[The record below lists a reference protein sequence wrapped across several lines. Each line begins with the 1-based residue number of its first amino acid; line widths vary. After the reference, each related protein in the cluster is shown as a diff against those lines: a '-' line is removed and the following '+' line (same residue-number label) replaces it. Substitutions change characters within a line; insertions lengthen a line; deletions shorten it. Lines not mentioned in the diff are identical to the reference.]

1 MGLSQAL
8 SIAMSGLRATQASIS
23 LVGSNV
29 ANAETPGY
37 VRKTAIQV
45 AGTNGDYGSSVLL
58 NGVDRQLD
66 QYLQTQLRTETSG
79 AAYAD
84 IRATFLANLQ
94 NVYGNPAETGTIEDS
109 FNKLLTAFQGLSTS
123 PDSQSA
129 RIGAVA
135 AAQTMA
141 QTLNATTQGI
151 QNLRAN
157 AEMGINDSIVTA
169 NNAMAQIAFINN
181 QLQNNG
187 KTDAATASL
196 LDQRDQY
203 ITQLSALV
211 DIRTVVNDL
220 NQVTVFTNSGVQ
232 LVGTE
237 AAQLSFNPQGTIT
250 PNTLYNPTDPTK
262 SNVGTITINFPHGG
276 SYDLVSTNSIRSGK
290 IAAYLELRDNTL
302 VKAQAQVDQFA
313 AAMSSALSDKT
324 TAGTAAPASVLPQ
337 AGYDLDLTG
346 LQSGNVIHV
355 TYKDNTTGVT
365 HNLSIVRVDDPSVL
379 PLSNTATLD
388 PNDEVLGINFSGGM
402 GSVISQLNAALGTS
416 ANLQFSNPSGSTLR
430 VLDDGAPNRSD
441 VLAASVTTTISSLTS
456 GNAQLPLFTD
466 NGGLYYRCDHRQRF
480 AADRPCRAHQRQSR
494 TARRSLARH
503 CVLHQPVDGCWRHH
517 ALRLRPYAT
526 ADGQLSLLAAN
537 RHWHHGRAV
546 HRHADQFCQA
556 VHQPAGRSGD
566 RSQATRRRPG
576 RGAEHLA
583 EKSDGRL
590 GRQYR
595 RRNGASARAAE
606 CLLRQRAR
614 DVVHQA
620 DVRHA
625 DQRHMRVSCLSTA
638 LTAGLPTSGPRS
650 LT

>member
-8 SIAMSGLRATQASIS
+8 STAMSGLRATQASIA

-37 VRKTAIQV
+37 VRKTIIQV
-45 AGTNGDYGSSVLL
+45 AGMTGDYGSSVLL
-58 NGVDRQLD
+58 NGVERHLD

-79 AAYAD
+79 AVYAET
-84 IRATFLANLQ
+84 RATYLANLQ

-129 RIGAVA
+129 RISAVS

-151 QNLRAN
+151 QSLRAN
-157 AEMGINDSIVTA
+157 AEMGISDSVTTA
-169 NNAMAQIAFINN
+169 NNAMAQIAFINI
-181 QLQNNG
+181 QLQSGG
-187 KTDAATASL
+187 KTDASTASL

-203 ITQLSALV
+203 ITQLSELM

-237 AAQLSFNPQGTIT
+237 AAKLSFNPQGTMT
-250 PNTLYNPTDPTK
+250 PNTLYNSDPTK
-262 SNVGTITINFPHGG
+262 SNVGTITINFPRGG
-276 SYDLVSTNSIRSGK
+276 SYDMVSTNSIRSGK

-313 AAMSSALSDKT
+313 ASMASALSDKT

-346 LQSGNVIHV
+346 LQSGNVMHV
-355 TYKDNTTGVT
+355 TYKDNITGVT
-365 HNLSIVRVDDPSVL
+365 HNLSIVRVDDPTVL

-388 PNDEVLGINFSGGM
+388 PNDEVVGINFSGGM
-402 GSVISQLNAALGTS
+402 ASVVTQLNAALGST

-441 VLAASVTTTISSLTS
+441 VLSASVTTTMSSLTS
-456 GNAQLPLFTD
+456 GNPQLPLFTD
-466 NGGLYYRCDHRQRF
+466 NGGVFSGAITANGSQQIGLAGRISVNLGLLGD
-480 AADRPCRAHQRQSR
+480 PSR
-494 TARRSLARH
+494 TIVFSTSPLTPSGDTTRSDFILTQLPSGNYRYSPQTGIGTTGSPFTGTLTNFAK
-503 CVLHQPVDGCWRHH
+503 QFISQQGE
-517 ALRLRPYAT
+517 AAT
-526 ADGQLSLLAAN
+526 AAKQLADGQSVVLNTLQKKLTDTSGVNIDDEMAHLLALQNAYSAN
-537 RHWHHGRAV
+537 ARV
-546 HRHADQFCQA
+546 MSSIKQMYDTLIQA
-556 VHQPAGRSGD
+556 
-566 RSQATRRRPG
+566 
-576 RGAEHLA
+576 
-583 EKSDGRL
+583 
-590 GRQYR
+590 
-595 RRNGASARAAE
+595 
-606 CLLRQRAR
+606 
-614 DVVHQA
+614 
-620 DVRHA
+620 
-625 DQRHMRVSCLSTA
+625 M
-638 LTAGLPTSGPRS
+638 
-650 LT
+650 

>member
-8 SIAMSGLRATQASIS
+8 STAMSGLRATQAAIS

-37 VRKTAIQV
+37 VRKSIIQS
-45 AGTNGDYGSSVLL
+45 AGVTGDYGSSVLL
-58 NGVDRQLD
+58 HGVDRQLD

-84 IRATFLANLQ
+84 IRSTFLANLQ
-94 NVYGNPAETGTIEDS
+94 NVYGNPAETGTIEDA

-129 RIGAVA
+129 RIGAVS

-151 QNLRAN
+151 QALRAN

-203 ITQLSALV
+203 ITQLSSLM

-237 AAQLSFNPQGTIT
+237 AAQLSFNPQGTMT
-250 PNTLYNPTDPTK
+250 PNTLYNPDPTK
-262 SNVGTITINFPHGG
+262 NNVGTITINFPHGG

-302 VKAQAQVDQFA
+302 VKAQAQIDQFA

-355 TYKDNTTGVT
+355 TYKDNTTGIT

-379 PLSNTATLD
+379 PLSNTTTLD
-388 PNDEVLGINFSGGM
+388 PNDEVLGINFSAGM
-402 GSVISQLNAALGTS
+402 ASVVSQLNAALGST

-441 VLAASVTTTISSLTS
+441 ILAASVTTTMSSLTS

-466 NGGLYYRCDHRQRF
+466 NGGLYTGALTANGPQQTGLAGRISVNTALLGD
-480 AADRPCRAHQRQSR
+480 PSR
-494 TARRSLARH
+494 TIVFSTSPLTAAGDTTRSDFILTQLQSGSYRYSPQTGIGTTGAPFTGTL
-503 CVLHQPVDGCWRHH
+503 VNFAKQFISQQGE
-517 ALRLRPYAT
+517 AAT
-526 ADGQLSLLAAN
+526 AAKQLADGQAVVLNTLQKKVTDASGVNIDDEMAHLLALQNAYSAN
-537 RHWHHGRAV
+537 ARV
-546 HRHADQFCQA
+546 MSSIKQMYDTLIQA
-556 VHQPAGRSGD
+556 
-566 RSQATRRRPG
+566 
-576 RGAEHLA
+576 
-583 EKSDGRL
+583 
-590 GRQYR
+590 
-595 RRNGASARAAE
+595 
-606 CLLRQRAR
+606 
-614 DVVHQA
+614 
-620 DVRHA
+620 
-625 DQRHMRVSCLSTA
+625 M
-638 LTAGLPTSGPRS
+638 
-650 LT
+650 

>member
-8 SIAMSGLRATQASIS
+8 STAMSGLRATQAAIS

-37 VRKTAIQV
+37 VRKSVIQV
-45 AGTNGDYGSSVLL
+45 TGLTGDYGSSVLL

-94 NVYGNPAETGTIEDS
+94 NVYGNPAESGTIEDS

-129 RIGAVA
+129 RISAVA

-151 QNLRAN
+151 QSLRAN

-187 KTDAATASL
+187 TTDAATASL

-203 ITQLSALV
+203 ITQLSSLV

-250 PNTLYNPTDPTK
+250 PNTLYNSDPAK
-262 SNVGTITINFPHGG
+262 NNVGTITINFPHGG

-302 VKAQAQVDQFA
+302 VKAQAQIDQFA
-313 AAMSSALSDKT
+313 ASMASALSDLT
-324 TAGTAAPASVLPQ
+324 TDGTAAVSGAQ
-337 AGYDLDLTG
+337 TGFDLDLAG
-346 LQSGNVIHV
+346 LQSGNIVHV
-355 TYKDNTTGVT
+355 TYKDNTTGIT

-388 PNDEVLGINFSGGM
+388 PNDEVLGIDFTGGM
-402 GSVISQLNAALGTS
+402 ASVVSQLNAALGSS

-441 VLAASVTTTISSLTS
+441 VLAASVTTTMSSLTS

-466 NGGLYYRCDHRQRF
+466 NGGVFSGAITANGSQQIGLAGRISVNLGLLGDPSRAIVFSTSPLTAAGDTTRANFVLAQLQTGNYRYSPQTGIGTTGAPFTGTLTNF
-480 AADRPCRAHQRQSR
+480 AKQFISQQGEAA
-494 TARRSLARH
+494 TAAKQL
-503 CVLHQPVDGCWRHH
+503 
-517 ALRLRPYAT
+517 
-526 ADGQLSLLAAN
+526 ADGQSVVLNTLQKKVTDASGVNIDDEMAHLLALQNAYSAN
-537 RHWHHGRAV
+537 ARV
-546 HRHADQFCQA
+546 MSSIKQMYDTLIQA
-556 VHQPAGRSGD
+556 
-566 RSQATRRRPG
+566 
-576 RGAEHLA
+576 
-583 EKSDGRL
+583 
-590 GRQYR
+590 
-595 RRNGASARAAE
+595 
-606 CLLRQRAR
+606 
-614 DVVHQA
+614 
-620 DVRHA
+620 
-625 DQRHMRVSCLSTA
+625 M
-638 LTAGLPTSGPRS
+638 
-650 LT
+650 

>member
-8 SIAMSGLRATQASIS
+8 STAMSGLRATQASIA

-37 VRKTAIQV
+37 VRKTIIQV
-45 AGTNGDYGSSVLL
+45 AGLTGDYGSSVLL
-58 NGVDRQLD
+58 NGVERHLD

-79 AAYAD
+79 AVYAET
-84 IRATFLANLQ
+84 RATYLANLQ

-129 RIGAVA
+129 RISAVS

-151 QNLRAN
+151 QSLRAN
-157 AEMGINDSIVTA
+157 AEMGINDSVTTA
-169 NNAMAQIAFINN
+169 NNAMAQIAFINI
-181 QLQNNG
+181 QLQSGG

-203 ITQLSALV
+203 ITQLSEMM

-237 AAQLSFNPQGTIT
+237 AAKLSFNPQGTMT
-250 PNTLYNPTDPTK
+250 PNTLYSSDPTK
-262 SNVGTITINFPHGG
+262 SNVGTITINFPRGG
-276 SYDLVSTNSIRSGK
+276 SYDMVSTSSIRSGK

-313 AAMSSALSDKT
+313 ASMASALSDKT

-346 LQSGNVIHV
+346 LQSGNVMHV
-355 TYKDNTTGVT
+355 TYKDNITGVT
-365 HNLSIVRVDDPSVL
+365 HNLSIVRVDDPAVL

-388 PNDEVLGINFSGGM
+388 PNDEVVGIDFSGGM
-402 GSVISQLNAALGTS
+402 ASVVTQLNAALGST

-441 VLAASVTTTISSLTS
+441 VLSASVTTTMSSLTS
-456 GNAQLPLFTD
+456 GNPQLPLFTD
-466 NGGLYYRCDHRQRF
+466 NGGVFSGAITANGSQQIGLAGRISVNLGLLGD
-480 AADRPCRAHQRQSR
+480 PSR
-494 TARRSLARH
+494 TIVFSTSPLTPSGDTTRSDFILTQLQSGNYRYSPQTGIGTTGSPFTGTLTNFAK
-503 CVLHQPVDGCWRHH
+503 QFISQQGE
-517 ALRLRPYAT
+517 AAT
-526 ADGQLSLLAAN
+526 AAKQLADGQSVVLNTLQKKLTDTSGVNIDDEMAHLLALQNAYSAN
-537 RHWHHGRAV
+537 ARV
-546 HRHADQFCQA
+546 MSSIKQMYDTLIQA
-556 VHQPAGRSGD
+556 
-566 RSQATRRRPG
+566 
-576 RGAEHLA
+576 
-583 EKSDGRL
+583 
-590 GRQYR
+590 
-595 RRNGASARAAE
+595 
-606 CLLRQRAR
+606 
-614 DVVHQA
+614 
-620 DVRHA
+620 
-625 DQRHMRVSCLSTA
+625 M
-638 LTAGLPTSGPRS
+638 
-650 LT
+650 